1 MAEKFVWWVGSG
13 VRPGVPNDD
22 QLFHDF
28 GLLIIL
34 SSCFFPGWF
43 LRNLNSF
50 GPITLDNITVSFL
63 TTLVYSSFYIPAFSR
78 LVFKKSQ
85 FDYS

>member
-1 MAEKFVWWVGSG
+1 MAHIVV
-13 VRPGVPNDD
+13 
-22 QLFHDF
+22 F
-28 GLLIIL
+28 GGGFQITISFFTISVC
-34 SSCFFPGWF
+34 SSFYLAVFFPVGF